1 MSKLASTLVGAL
13 GLVALAACSD
23 QLVVQ
28 NKTAPDELR
37 ALASPTDVEHLVG
50 SQFRVIHQ
58 WTDGDI
64 LDINSQLVCLGLEN
78 FSGLANADMGKT
90 AAIPR
95 AGIDNNRGNSSQAE
109 KYNPYL
115 NIYRAARSVAL
126 ALNRLN
132 QSTFT
137 FLPVSAAQVVRDR
150 AFGYFTLGV
159 ALGDIALVYDSG
171 SVVSP
176 SDNVSE
182 AAPPFIAHDALMQV
196 AIAFLDTAQ
205 QLAGTAA
212 TGGNGFPI
220 PAAWIAGQAALSG
233 GASGSF
239 VQLVRSYRARFRAGV
254 ARTPTERAAVDW
266 ASVIA
271 DAQNGVTT
279 DFTVLMTRGSPAWTY
294 RPIQMD
300 LFSSWH
306 QMWQFMVGMADT
318 SGTYSAFLA
327 NPSANS
333 PFLVV
338 TPDRRFPAGTTRAA
352 QNTASGCGGASC
364 LQPVATA
371 PYPYVRNRL
380 SGNDTPGDPLGFSMY
395 DFYRFQSFYNANR
408 EGRIPTFTRAEL
420 NGLIAEGAIR
430 TGQWALATQYIDSSR
445 VKAGLPSVAGIANL
459 TTAVPGG
466 NACVPRVPQGPAFTS
481 SACGNLMEAMK
492 WEKRME
498 TAYTHWGAW
507 WTDGRGWGD
516 LPAGSP
522 LEYPTPYNELD
533 TRLLP
538 IYSSV
543 QVAGPSTYG
552 LGR

>member
-13 GLVALAACSD
+13 SLVALAACSD
-23 QLVVQ
+23 QLVVT
-28 NKTAPDELR
+28 NKTAPDEER
-37 ALASPTDVEHLVG
+37 ALASPTDVENLVG
-50 SQFRVIHQ
+50 AQFRNIHQ

-90 AAIPR
+90 SAIPR
-95 AGIDNNRGNSSQAE
+95 AGIDNNRGNTSLAE

-132 QSTFT
+132 RSDFT
-137 FLPVSAAQVVRDR
+137 FLPPNAAQVARDK

-159 ALGDIALVYDSG
+159 AMGDIALVYDSG

-176 SDNVSE
+176 NDDVSE
-182 AAPPFIAHDALMQV
+182 AAPPFIGHDSLMKV
-196 AIAFLDTAQ
+196 AIADLDTAQ
-205 QLAGTAA
+205 QLAVPGSSAFPLPGT
-212 TGGNGFPI
+212 
-220 PAAWIAGQAALSG
+220 WIAGQAALSG
-233 GASGSF
+233 GAAGTF
-239 VQLVRSYRARFRAGV
+239 VQLVRSWKARFRAGV

-266 ASVIA
+266 AAVIA
-271 DAQNGVTT
+271 DATAGITSN
-279 DFTVLMTRGSPAWTY
+279 FNILMTRGSPSWTY

-306 QMWQFMVGMADT
+306 QMWQFIVGMADV
-318 SGTYSAFLA
+318 SGKFSQFLA

-338 TPDRRFPAGTTRAA
+338 TPDRRLPSGADRAA
-352 QNTASGCGGASC
+352 QNTSSGCGGASC
-364 LQPVATA
+364 LQPTATA
-371 PYPYVRNRL
+371 PYPYLRNRL

-408 EGRIPTFTRAEL
+408 EGNVPTFTRAEL

-430 TGQWALATQYIDSSR
+430 TGQWVLATQYIDSSR

-459 TTAVPGG
+459 TTPVPGG
-466 NACVPRVPQGPAFTS
+466 SSCVPQVPQGPAFTS
-481 SACGNLMEAMK
+481 AACGNLLEAMK

-507 WTDGRGWGD
+507 WIDGRGWGD

-522 LEYPTPYNELD
+522 LEYPTPYQELD

-538 IYSSV
+538 IYSTV
-543 QVAGPSTYG
+543 AVAGPSTYG